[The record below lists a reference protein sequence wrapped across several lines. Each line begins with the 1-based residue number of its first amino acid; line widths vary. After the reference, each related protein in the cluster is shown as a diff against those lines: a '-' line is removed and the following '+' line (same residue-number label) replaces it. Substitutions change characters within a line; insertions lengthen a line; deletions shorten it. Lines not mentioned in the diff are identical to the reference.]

1 MPHDK
6 KLYDK
11 MRPPKYKGNA
21 TEVLFHVTVMSLD
34 TIDESSMTY
43 TCDVFFAQ
51 SWKDNRLRL
60 PDNMTSEYRLLPIE
74 WLTQIWRPD
83 SFFKNAK
90 DVTFQTMT
98 IPNHYIWLWKDKTI
112 LYMVKL
118 TLVLSCPM
126 HFKNYPHDTQT
137 CNLEI
142 ESISHTTDDLIF
154 TWDPAMPLDV
164 DKGIELPQL
173 ELISTKHDDCT
184 TVYST
189 GKFTCLEVVF
199 KFKRRLGYYLFHTY
213 VPTCLIVIM
222 SWISFWIKP
231 EAVPARVTLGVT
243 SLLTLST
250 QHANSQKSLP
260 PVSYIKAID
269 VFMSGCTVFVFLSL
283 MEYALVNIVMGDI
296 ADIEKKKSM
305 GISNLILGSTKAGGA
320 PPTAQVSSL
329 HLRRKNGSV
338 EDLEGPVTYNH
349 DEGVLTNQR
358 DVFSSMPSLVGH
370 RATIGPTTGPLSVGG
385 LLTADGTSL
394 LGQQATLVKQHTCG
408 GGHGIGGNN
417 NSSNNRN
424 SKSGHNHSSS
434 SSHHH
439 HHHHHHTSSS
449 PPSNT
454 IPLNHL
460 DKRRDSELFYSA
472 SQYNS
477 GGGGTGMTKSEAQAA
492 AAAATAAAMQG
503 QSPGQETT
511 YFMNRDGLMETV
523 TTDNATGAIRRGD
536 GTGAGSGM
544 GSDFAAATGNC
555 VNSASGL
562 GLMSAAGGGQEIPMV
577 GSPGFGPGPA
587 NGNGKNGGGGGGQ
600 GGGSDD
606 GCPGGGG
613 GGGGATN
620 LNNNSS
626 VISQQGIKN
635 LVHDVQI
642 KRQREIRDMMK
653 KKREKAVLVDRI
665 SRWLFPTSF
674 ILLNIVYWALFGD
687 HKLWT

>member
-1 MPHDK
+1 MRLTINLIAKSRLTTSGIYSLITASVFRLLIISTVMAEISDLDYPLELSDIMPQNS

-74 WLTQIWRPD
+74 WLEKIWRPD

-90 DVTFQTMT
+90 SVTFQTMT

-154 TWDPAMPLDV
+154 TWDKEMPLDV

-173 ELISTKHDDCT
+173 ELISTKSDDCT

-189 GKFTCLEVVF
+189 GQFTCLEVVF

-231 EAVPARVTLGVT
+231 EAVPARPK
-243 SLLTLST
+243 
-250 QHANSQKSLP
+250 KSLP

-296 ADIEKKKSM
+296 ADIEKKKSR
-305 GISNLILGSTKAGGA
+305 GISNLILGTRGINVRSNLKGGQTASMMPAETIATKFGNDVSRDKSFSTFLPNSNSIGDNGNSVPPRPHLCSSPEPFSTKINHIDPYTGNPTGDSGYGDIPPVQNEPYFVSQESNGNGTDGGDI
-320 PPTAQVSSL
+320 SEYS
-329 HLRRKNGSV
+329 
-338 EDLEGPVTYNH
+338 
-349 DEGVLTNQR
+349 
-358 DVFSSMPSLVGH
+358 
-370 RATIGPTTGPLSVGG
+370 
-385 LLTADGTSL
+385 
-394 LGQQATLVKQHTCG
+394 
-408 GGHGIGGNN
+408 N
-417 NSSNNRN
+417 NSSSHPRIN
-424 SKSGHNHSSS
+424 SHQPA
-434 SSHHH
+434 
-439 HHHHHHTSSS
+439 S
-449 PPSNT
+449 PPPPPNGD
-454 IPLNHL
+454 I
-460 DKRRDSELFYSA
+460 
-472 SQYNS
+472 
-477 GGGGTGMTKSEAQAA
+477 GG
-492 AAAATAAAMQG
+492 
-503 QSPGQETT
+503 
-511 YFMNRDGLMETV
+511 LH
-523 TTDNATGAIRRGD
+523 
-536 GTGAGSGM
+536 
-544 GSDFAAATGNC
+544 
-555 VNSASGL
+555 
-562 GLMSAAGGGQEIPMV
+562 
-577 GSPGFGPGPA
+577 
-587 NGNGKNGGGGGGQ
+587 
-600 GGGSDD
+600 
-606 GCPGGGG
+606 
-613 GGGGATN
+613 
-620 LNNNSS
+620 NNN
-626 VISQQGIKN
+626 VISQQGMKN
-635 LVHDVQI
+635 LVHDVQL
-642 KRQREIRDMMK
+642 KRQKEIRDLMK
-653 KKREKAVLVDRI
+653 KK
-665 SRWLFPTSF
+665 T
-674 ILLNIVYWALFGD
+674 
-687 HKLWT
+687 